1 MRIPLRR
8 GEAGSAVVDFVL
20 VLLVLIPVF
29 TAVVQLGLALY
40 IRNTL
45 AACAQE
51 GARFGSAEN
60 FVTSPQADAVHVA
73 ESRTRGCI
81 DAILADRYSRNISAL
96 LTTARFGEEAV
107 PVVRV
112 RVAGPVP
119 VFGFLGLGD
128 QTIRV
133 SGMAVQELP

>member
-20 VLLVLIPVF
+20 VLLVLVPVF
-29 TAVVQLGLALY
+29 AAVVQLGLTLY
-40 IRNTL
+40 VRNTL

-51 GARFGSAEN
+51 GARFASAEN
-60 FVTSPQADAVHVA
+60 FVTSPQGGAVQVA

-81 DAILADRYSRNISAL
+81 DAILAAGYSRDISVE
-96 LTTARFGEEAV
+96 LTTASFDEEAV

-119 VFGFLGLGD
+119 VFGLLGLAD
-128 QTIRV
+128 RTIRV
-133 SGMAVQELP
+133 SGIAVQELP

>member
-20 VLLVLIPVF
+20 VLLVLVPVF
-29 TAVVQLGLALY
+29 TAVLQLGLALY
-40 IRNTL
+40 VRNTL

-60 FVTSPQADAVHVA
+60 FVTGPRGGAVRAA

-81 DAILADRYSRNISAL
+81 DAILADRYSRDISAV
-96 LTTARFGEEAV
+96 LTTASVGEGAV

-119 VFGFLGLGD
+119 VFGLLGLGG

-133 SGMAVQELP
+133 SGMAMQELP